1 MAEADRMSWG
11 STVHRAPPTPLLKRP
26 LGAPP
31 SPSQRPNPVAELRT
45 RGGCHCGQRAACPQ
59 GGDRDGDRDVAA
71 TPLTSP
77 SAGRLASACPRRPG
91 HRARGSSP
99 PRPHAAP
106 APRAAA
112 WDLRQ
117 AWRRGGRRNGR
128 RIPDDDTVG
137 QPRETAG
144 GTSEPPN
151 HSPRLFPPPRRRWAF
166 AQTKHRLAHIIF

>member
-11 STVHRAPPTPLLKRP
+11 STVHRAPPTLLLKRP
-26 LGAPP
+26 PGAPL
-31 SPSQRPNPVAELRT
+31 SPSWRPNPVAELRT

-137 QPRETAG
+137 QASGDSWRDLRTPKSQP
-144 GTSEPPN
+144 TSFSSPPQALGFC
-151 HSPRLFPPPRRRWAF
+151 SD
-166 AQTKHRLAHIIF
+166 